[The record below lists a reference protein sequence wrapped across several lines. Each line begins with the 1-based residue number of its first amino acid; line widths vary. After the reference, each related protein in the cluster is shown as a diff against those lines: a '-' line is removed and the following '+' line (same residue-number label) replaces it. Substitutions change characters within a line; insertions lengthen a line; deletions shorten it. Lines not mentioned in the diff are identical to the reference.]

1 MLKTLKLKMLRNLML
16 NISSY
21 AQHSVSSQSPPDP
34 THSLAILLTQVMG
47 DLLTTLALVGPT
59 METLAI
65 LGAMAILGVLA
76 ILGTLAILDTLE
88 ILDTLVIMAI
98 LAMLV
103 IVAMLGIVDILAI
116 HRTVI
121 LQTLAISTIED
132 KIIPLLNY

>member
-1 MLKTLKLKMLRNLML
+1 MRKRLLKTLKLKKLRNLML

-59 METLAI
+59 MEMLAI
-65 LGAMAILGVLA
+65 PGAMAILGLLAILETLA

-88 ILDTLVIMAI
+88 ILDTL
-98 LAMLV
+98 
-103 IVAMLGIVDILAI
+103 DILAI
-116 HRTVI
+116 
-121 LQTLAISTIED
+121 LALLAIVA
-132 KIIPLLNY
+132 